1 MKSNQDYWKVSSK
14 GCQGFESDNDEDEVE
29 NRDYGRFLQSIEFVR
44 RLEQVNSCEINNE
57 QSEGRDLDDIYTEI
71 SCFRMS
77 LNCTYEDILDDLV
90 TILIE
95 TIWKKEDTVASYVY
109 IEYGII
115 YQQLERTAVNRVTIR
130 LHNSLISKF
139 LIGNITKLTIV
150 NDVAKY
156 AVDHEEFKPFFG

>member
-95 TIWKKEDTVASYVY
+95 TIWKKEDTISSYV
-109 IEYGII
+109 
-115 YQQLERTAVNRVTIR
+115 
-130 LHNSLISKF
+130 
-139 LIGNITKLTIV
+139 
-150 NDVAKY
+150 
-156 AVDHEEFKPFFG
+156 

>member
-1 MKSNQDYWKVSSK
+1 
-14 GCQGFESDNDEDEVE
+14 
-29 NRDYGRFLQSIEFVR
+29 
-44 RLEQVNSCEINNE
+44 
-57 QSEGRDLDDIYTEI
+57 
-71 SCFRMS
+71 MS

-156 AVDHEEFKPFFG
+156 AIDHEEFKPFFG